1 MCRPAALLLR
11 EDEPRFE
18 ILAYPKGGVTLG
30 QLRFVA
36 CATTWSQRDGQAGV
50 RAAGSGRN
58 KVMPNISGPN
68 VSAVYDVPDSGG
80 MDCRVA
86 GRMVLPR
93 ATVEVHHYRFI
104 GPQSGVFRSGRGFLD
119 LALSRRP
126 GAPQGHY
133 TASPGKGPL
142 PMGDIICI
150 PAGQDLETR
159 WGEGEQMSICCGFD
173 SLLGTE
179 DDLIANCHTLEASL
193 DVRSPHVRDALV
205 RLAREIACPDFG
217 SVLMA
222 EALLAQV
229 GVELY
234 RYFKRSGAGCDSRES
249 LSRLSVGQMRR
260 IDEAIEQPGK
270 LPGVA
275 ELALLCEISTR
286 HFFRL
291 FRASTGQTLA
301 TYAAERRIARAKSLL
316 VQPRPPIK
324 EIAWRCGFETPA
336 AFSAAFRK
344 AAGMTPKA
352 FRQAVWR

>member
-1 MCRPAALLLR
+1 M
-11 EDEPRFE
+11 
-18 ILAYPKGGVTLG
+18 
-30 QLRFVA
+30 
-36 CATTWSQRDGQAGV
+36 ATIT
-50 RAAGSGRN
+50 GS
-58 KVMPNISGPN
+58 N
-68 VSAVYDVPDSGG
+68 VSAVYDVPASSG

-93 ATVEVHHYRFI
+93 ATVEVHHYRFT
-104 GPQSGVFRSGRGFLD
+104 GPQGGVFRSGRGFLD

-133 TASPGKGPL
+133 TALPGNGPL

-150 PAGQDLETR
+150 PAGQELETR
-159 WGEGEQMSICCGFD
+159 WGEGEQMSVCCGFD
-173 SLLGTE
+173 SLVGGD
-179 DDLIANCHTLEASL
+179 DDLIGNCHALEASL
-193 DVRSPHVRDALV
+193 DVRSPHVRDALA

-217 SVLMA
+217 SALLA

-234 RYFKRSGAGCDSRES
+234 RYFMRSGTGSGAAGES
-249 LSRLSVGQMRR
+249 LSRLSAAQMRR
-260 IDEAIEQPGK
+260 IDDAIEQPGK
-270 LPGVA
+270 LPSVA
-275 ELALLCEISTR
+275 ELALLCDISTR

-291 FRASTGQTLA
+291 FRVSTGQTLA
-301 TYAAERRIARAKSLL
+301 AYAADRRIARAKALL
-316 VQPRPPIK
+316 VQARPPIK

-352 FRQAVWR
+352 FRQAV

>member
-1 MCRPAALLLR
+1 
-11 EDEPRFE
+11 
-18 ILAYPKGGVTLG
+18 
-30 QLRFVA
+30 
-36 CATTWSQRDGQAGV
+36 
-50 RAAGSGRN
+50 
-58 KVMPNISGPN
+58 MPIISGAN
-68 VSAVYDVPDSGG
+68 VSAVYDVPSNSG

-86 GRMVLPR
+86 GRIVLPR

-104 GPQSGVFRSGRGFLD
+104 GPQGGVFRSGRGFLD

-133 TASPGKGPL
+133 TASPGKGSL

-173 SLLGTE
+173 ALVGGE
-179 DDLIANCHTLEASL
+179 DDMFANCHTLDVSL

-205 RLAREIACPDFG
+205 RLAREIAHPDFG
-217 SVLMA
+217 SALLA

-234 RYFKRSGAGCDSRES
+234 RYFKRSGGQNGGGES
-249 LSRLSVGQMRR
+249 LSRLSAAHMRR

-275 ELALLCEISTR
+275 ELAQVCDVSTR

-291 FRASTGQTLA
+291 FRTSTGQTLA
-301 TYAAERRIARAKSLL
+301 AYAAERRLARAKALL
-316 VQPRPPIK
+316 VQARPPIK

-344 AAGMTPKA
+344 ATGVTPKA
-352 FRQAVWR
+352 YRQTAWQ

>member
-1 MCRPAALLLR
+1 
-11 EDEPRFE
+11 
-18 ILAYPKGGVTLG
+18 
-30 QLRFVA
+30 
-36 CATTWSQRDGQAGV
+36 
-50 RAAGSGRN
+50 
-58 KVMPNISGPN
+58 MPIISGSS

-93 ATVEVHHYRFI
+93 ATVEVHHYRFT

-133 TASPGKGPL
+133 TASPGKAPL

-173 SLLGTE
+173 ALIGAE
-179 DDLIANCHTLEASL
+179 NDLIANCHTLDASL
-193 DVRSPHVRDALV
+193 DVRSPHVRDSLV

-217 SVLMA
+217 SALLA
-222 EALLAQV
+222 EALLTQV
-229 GVELY
+229 GVELV
-234 RYFKRSGAGCDSRES
+234 RYFRRSGAERGGGES
-249 LSRLSVGQMRR
+249 VSRLSAGQLRR

-275 ELALLCEISTR
+275 ELASLCDVSTR

-291 FRASTGQTLA
+291 FRSTTGQTLA
-301 TYAAERRIARAKSLL
+301 TYAADRRIARAKALL

-336 AFSAAFRK
+336 AFSAAFRR

-352 FRQAVWR
+352 FRQTVLQ